1 MRDKYEDL
9 KKIYRF
15 DKDSNSY
22 NIDIG
27 IDFYRDLY
35 SDWDFAPI
43 HNRDIDG
50 DLMDFI
56 EDCSREIPVSSGIC
70 INFFLPKK
78 MYNKKREEKSIIGLK
93 NFFNYSIRGLLFKRR
108 EMIQSTIIYGTI
120 GSLFLILGFFLQ
132 SVLTNVFLSEFLPEG
147 LFIGG
152 WVLIWEIFSIIFFQL
167 RSLGKRIKSYKR
179 LLDSKILYNYT

>member
-1 MRDKYEDL
+1 MRDKHEDL

-15 DKDSNSY
+15 DKESNSY

-43 HNRDIDG
+43 HNRDIDE
-50 DLMDFI
+50 DLMNFI
-56 EDCSREIPVSSGIC
+56 EDCSGEIPINTKIR

-78 MYNKKREEKSIIGLK
+78 MFNKKREEKSIIGLK
-93 NFFNYSIRGLLFKRR
+93 NFFNYSIKKLIFKRR
-108 EMIQSTIIYGTI
+108 EMIQSTIIYGSL
-120 GSLFLILGFFLQ
+120 GSLFLIFGFFLQ

-152 WVLIWEIFSIIFFQL
+152 WVLIWEIFSIIFFKL
-167 RSLGKRIKSYKR
+167 RTIGKRINNHRR
-179 LLDSKILYNYT
+179 LLNSEILYHYT